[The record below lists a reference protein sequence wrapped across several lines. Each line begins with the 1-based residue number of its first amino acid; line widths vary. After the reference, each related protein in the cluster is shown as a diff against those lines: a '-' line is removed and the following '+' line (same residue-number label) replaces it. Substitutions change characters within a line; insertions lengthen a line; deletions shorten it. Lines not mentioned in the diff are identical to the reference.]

1 MPLSAAVDCEAFH
14 TEVVLGKDL
23 NELPFLVDV
32 SVTVF
37 SKRSWAVVLADV
49 LERWDGGR
57 LSVKLL
63 VYNAAE
69 CRYLGPGFPPLQT
82 LLALGLVAYVSHLGC
97 RTLGEGVV
105 I

>member
-1 MPLSAAVDCEAFH
+1 MPLSAAADCEAFH
-14 TEVVLGKDL
+14 TEVVLGKGL
-23 NELPFLVDV
+23 NELPFPVDV

-37 SKRSWAVVLADV
+37 SKRSWAVVPDNV

-69 CRYLGPGFPPLQT
+69 CRYLGPVFLRSRYSPCTSSGSLCLPLR
-82 LLALGLVAYVSHLGC
+82 VPCSW
-97 RTLGEGVV
+97 
-105 I
+105 